1 MRRLIATAASCIAV
15 AALLFGSVICA
26 WRMLEAGWGEGPAL
40 VLVSLAAAA
49 VLLFAQKVIAY
60 RDDWRSWHE
69 TLRVD
74 LLHTVVSTAG
84 MGTLFDIVV
93 IAALLHLS
101 VALTTWLDA
110 SLWPSAWPLVPQFAL
125 ALVVGELGVYSL
137 HRLLHHSRFGWRFH
151 ALHHSSKRLTLMAA
165 LRNHPINALL
175 TGLAHTGALVV
186 LGAGPE
192 ILLLVATFTSVNG
205 LFQHSNIDLPIAP
218 LDRVF
223 ATPAVHRVHHETE
236 LERQMTNFGSNL
248 MIWDQ
253 IFGTYVPPSEQGLRA
268 DVGIPEFAIPN
279 AFAAHM
285 LTPFRLYRWLH
296 KPVDEVSWRAE
307 DAPT

>member
-1 MRRLIATAASCIAV
+1 MRRLIATAASCTAV
-15 AALLFGSVICA
+15 LAFLVGSVYAA
-26 WRMLEAGWGEGPAL
+26 WRLTEAGWGEGPAL
-40 VLVSLAAAA
+40 VVVSLVVAA
-49 VLLFAQKVIAY
+49 VLLVAQKVIAY

-84 MGTLFDIVV
+84 MGTLFDIFV
-93 IAALLHLS
+93 IAALLHVS

-110 SLWPSAWPLVPQFAL
+110 SLWPGGWPLAAQVVL
-125 ALVVGELGVYSL
+125 GLVVGELGVYSM
-137 HRLLHHSRFGWRFH
+137 HRLLHTSRFGWRFH
-151 ALHHSSKRLTLMAA
+151 ALHHSSERLTLMAA

-192 ILLLVATFTSVNG
+192 VLLLVATFTSVMG

-236 LERQMTNFGSNL
+236 IARQKSNFGSNL
-248 MIWDQ
+248 MLWDQ
-253 IFGTYVPPSEQGLRA
+253 VFGTYIAPSEQGLRA
-268 DVGIPEFAIPN
+268 DVGIPEFEIPN
-279 AFAAHM
+279 AFGAH
-285 LTPFRLYRWLH
+285 LVSPFRLYRWL
-296 KPVDEVSWRAE
+296 KEPAE
-307 DAPT
+307 EAS